1 MPDLTFQIDSAIV
14 VPFAAV
20 PMIAFQLQIKNRVPD
35 EAIHT
40 VALRCQIQIEV
51 TRRRYTPGEQ
61 EKMLDLFGQPDRWS
75 QTLRSLLWTHVNLVV
90 PSLTGASTTVDMQVP
105 CSFDFNVAATKYF
118 AGLSDGDIPLLFL
131 FSGNVFYAPP
141 DSPLQVAPISW
152 EQEARYKLPVKVW
165 REMMESYYPNTV
177 WINLHK
183 DVFER
188 LFRYKMQ
195 HGLLNWEQALE
206 RILAE
211 EVEVNS

>member
-1 MPDLTFQIDSAIV
+1 ML
-14 VPFAAV
+14 
-20 PMIAFQLQIKNRVPD
+20 AFQLRIRNASSD

-51 TRRRYTPGEQ
+51 TRRRYTPAEQ
-61 EKMLDLFGQPDRWS
+61 GQMLDLFGQPDRWS
-75 QTLRSLLWTHVNLVV
+75 QTLRSLLWTHVNWVV
-90 PSLTGASTTVDMQVP
+90 PGFTGEETVVDMQVP

-118 AGLSDGDIPLLFL
+118 AGLADGDIPLLFL
-131 FSGNVFYAPP
+131 FSGNVFYAPQ

-152 EQEARYKLPVKVW
+152 EQETRFKLPVKIW
-165 REMMESYYPNTV
+165 RDMMDSYYPNSV

-183 DVFER
+183 DTFEH
-188 LFRYKMQ
+188 LYRYKTQ

-206 RILAE
+206 HILAE